1 MATITDIEFIW
12 IRIPLAHDFRGS
24 VYHVP
29 EKNAI
34 ITRIRTSDGLVGECM
49 NGEGGADVHAHI
61 LHFLQTEFAP
71 LLIGEDPS
79 EIERL
84 WAKLWRRT
92 DLHSWRRREAVR
104 AVACLDSALWDLKGK
119 TAGLPLHVLWGGAR
133 SSLPILAIGGQYR
146 DGSAEL
152 DYGHEMEEYLA
163 LGLAGCKFKVA
174 GRTPEIDSKRTRAAR
189 KAAGDDF
196 IICADANR
204 GWSKRDAL
212 AYAQLVHDVNLRWL
226 EEPCFWEND
235 REDMAAMRATS
246 GLPICSGQS
255 EITAQGCRD
264 LMVSGAIDICNI
276 DASWGGGPTA
286 WLRIAKMAAAFGVE
300 MAHHGEPLVG
310 AHLLAAVDNG
320 TYLETHHPDRDP
332 VFHQMVVG
340 RGTIANG
347 YYTLPDAPG
356 WGVTFDPA
364 MVAKYRAN

>member
-1 MATITDIEFIW
+1 LATHATAVGAITSLALEAIDI
-12 IRIPLAHDFRGS
+12 
-24 VYHVP
+24 
-29 EKNAI
+29 
-34 ITRIRTSDGLVGECM
+34 
-49 NGEGGADVHAHI
+49 
-61 LHFLQTEFAP
+61 
-71 LLIGEDPS
+71 
-79 EIERL
+79 
-84 WAKLWRRT
+84 
-92 DLHSWRRREAVR
+92 
-104 AVACLDSALWDLKGK
+104 ALWDLKGK

-163 LGLAGCKFKVA
+163 LGLAGCKFKGA

-212 AYAQLVHDVNLRWL
+212 AYAQLVHDVNLRWF

-246 GLPICSGQS
+246 GLPICAGQS

-264 LMVSGAIDICNI
+264 LMTGGAIDVCNI

-310 AHLLAAVDNG
+310 AHLLAAVENG

-332 VFHQMVVG
+332 VFHKMVVG
-340 RGTIANG
+340 RGAIANG
-347 YYTLPDAPG
+347 YYTLPSAPG
-356 WGVTFDPA
+356 WGVTFDPD